1 MNRPFGKSNHFCPNG
16 LLRAKCINMNKK
28 ALVLSG
34 LVAVIVAALYWTCQ
48 GPVLFDNGRSEYS
61 IVLCDDASISE
72 KTAAEELQDF
82 LKQISGAELPLINS
96 NELEEGRK
104 HIYVG
109 FNKEYAAECGVEA
122 PDDIDEGYTYRTVG
136 DNIWIYGGK
145 NRGTMYGVYAFLENE
160 FGVRWY
166 TVDYT
171 KIPVTK
177 KWKVKDFCRS
187 EQPLV
192 RFRFDQYYNVLDEAW
207 LARNKCNSD
216 YWISENKYGGLSSY
230 WEGHTFRIFIS
241 PDEYFSE
248 HPEYFSMREGGV
260 RRPDAQLCLSNPE
273 VLQICIDKMKYTIAT
288 NPLFDIYSM
297 SQNDN
302 PFPCLCDKCRAI
314 EEQYGGHSGLLLW
327 FVNQVADAIKPIYPD
342 KYIGTFAYM
351 YTRKPPVGI
360 VPRNNVV
367 IRLCSLE
374 CCRAHP
380 IEECE
385 HNRSFM
391 SDIENWSKIA
401 PNIYIWD
408 YVVNFS
414 QYVAPFPN
422 FNVLAENIRTF
433 MKYNVMGIRQQAN
446 YQSVGGEFSEMKAWV
461 ISKLLWNPYQDTR
474 KLVSQFINDYYGE
487 AASCIQQYFDLCHSL
502 IKDET
507 VFDIYIDA
515 NAPLY
520 TDEFVRE
527 AREILNKAR
536 QAVAS
541 SSEDMRLRVDMVALQ
556 IDYLRMLR
564 TPKETLADGTNERVW
579 AFVRKHQ
586 IRIHEWQEIEE
597 NIQVYNEK
605 HLK

>member
-527 AREILNKAR
+527 AEDILNKAK
-536 QAVAS
+536 QAVATS
-541 SSEDMRLRVDMVALQ
+541 NEEMRLRVDMVALQ
-556 IDYLRMLR
+556 IDYLRMCR
-564 TPKETLADGTNERVW
+564 TPKETLADGTYDRVW
-579 AFVRKHQ
+579 AFVRKHN

-597 NIQVYNEK
+597 NIQLYNEK
-605 HLK
+605 YLK

>member
-1 MNRPFGKSNHFCPNG
+1 
-16 LLRAKCINMNKK
+16 MNKK

-241 PDEYFSE
+241 PEEYFSE

-446 YQSVGGEFSEMKAWV
+446 YQSIGGEFSEMKAWV

>member
-1 MNRPFGKSNHFCPNG
+1 
-16 LLRAKCINMNKK
+16 MNKK

-446 YQSVGGEFSEMKAWV
+446 YQSIGGEFSEMKAWV

-487 AASCIQQYFDLCHSL
+487 AASCIQQ
-502 IKDET
+502 
-507 VFDIYIDA
+507 
-515 NAPLY
+515 
-520 TDEFVRE
+520 
-527 AREILNKAR
+527 
-536 QAVAS
+536 
-541 SSEDMRLRVDMVALQ
+541 
-556 IDYLRMLR
+556 
-564 TPKETLADGTNERVW
+564 
-579 AFVRKHQ
+579 
-586 IRIHEWQEIEE
+586 
-597 NIQVYNEK
+597 
-605 HLK
+605 

>member
-1 MNRPFGKSNHFCPNG
+1 
-16 LLRAKCINMNKK
+16 MNKK

-109 FNKEYAAECGVEA
+109 FNKEYAVECGVEA

>member
-1 MNRPFGKSNHFCPNG
+1 
-16 LLRAKCINMNKK
+16 MNKK
-28 ALVLSG
+28 ALVLACV
-34 LVAVIVAALYWTCQ
+34 VAAIVAALVWTSQ
-48 GPVLFDNGRSEYS
+48 SPLLFKNGQSEYA
-61 IVLCDDASISE
+61 IVLCDDASVSE
-72 KTAAEELQDF
+72 KTAAEELQAY
-82 LKQISGAELPLINS
+82 LRQISGAELPLINS

-314 EEQYGGHSGLLLW
+314 EEQYGGHSGLILW
-327 FVNQVADAIKPIYPD
+327 FVNQVADAIKSLYPD

-351 YTRKPPVGI
+351 YSRKPPVGI
-360 VPRNNVV
+360 VPRDNVV

-422 FNVLAENIRTF
+422 FNVLAENIKTF
-433 MKYNVMGIRQQAN
+433 QKYNVIGIRQQAN
-446 YQSVGGEFSEMKAWV
+446 YQSIGGEFSDLKAWV
-461 ISKLLWNPYQDTR
+461 LSKLLWNPYQDTR
-474 KLVSQFINDYYGE
+474 ELVSQFINDYYGE
-487 AASCIQQYFDLCHSL
+487 AAPYIQHYFDLSHSL
-502 IKDET
+502 IKDDT

-515 NAPLY
+515 HHPIY
-520 TDEFVRE
+520 TDEFVIE
-527 AREILNKAR
+527 AEDILNKAK
-536 QAVAS
+536 QAVATS
-541 SSEDMRLRVDMVALQ
+541 NEDMRLRVDMVALQ
-556 IDYLRMLR
+556 IDYLRMCR
-564 TPKETLADGTNERVW
+564 TPKETLADGTYDRVW
-579 AFVRKHQ
+579 AFVRKHN

-597 NIQVYNEK
+597 NIQLYNEK
-605 HLK
+605 YLK

>member
-1 MNRPFGKSNHFCPNG
+1 
-16 LLRAKCINMNKK
+16 MNKK

-487 AASCIQQYFDLCHSL
+487 AASCIQQYFDICHSL

>member
-1 MNRPFGKSNHFCPNG
+1 MK
-16 LLRAKCINMNKK
+16 KK
-28 ALVLSG
+28 AYVLIG
-34 LVAVIVAALYWTCQ
+34 LVAVIAVALYWTCQ
-48 GPVLFDNGRSEYS
+48 GPMLFDNGRSEYS

-166 TVDYT
+166 TMDYT

-241 PDEYFSE
+241 PEEYFSE

-541 SSEDMRLRVDMVALQ
+541 SAEDMRLRVDMVALQ

-597 NIQVYNEK
+597 NIQLYNEK
-605 HLK
+605 YLGK

>member
-1 MNRPFGKSNHFCPNG
+1 
-16 LLRAKCINMNKK
+16 MNKK
-28 ALVLSG
+28 VLVLAWV
-34 LVAVIVAALYWTCQ
+34 VAAIVAT
-48 GPVLFDNGRSEYS
+48 LFWMSQSPLLFKNGQSEYA
-61 IVLCDDASISE
+61 IVLCDNASSSE
-72 KTAAEELQDF
+72 KTAAEELQAY
-82 LKQISGAELPLINS
+82 LRQISGAELPLVNS
-96 NELEEGRK
+96 EELEDGRK
-104 HIYVG
+104 HIFIG
-109 FNKEYAAECGVEA
+109 FNKEYAALCGVET
-122 PDDIDEGYTYRTVG
+122 PEDGYEGYTYRVVG

-241 PDEYFSE
+241 PEEYFSE

-536 QAVAS
+536 QTVAS

-605 HLK
+605 YLK

>member
-1 MNRPFGKSNHFCPNG
+1 
-16 LLRAKCINMNKK
+16 MNKK
-28 ALVLSG
+28 VLVLAWV
-34 LVAVIVAALYWTCQ
+34 VAAIVAALFWMSQ
-48 GPVLFDNGRSEYS
+48 SPLLFKNGQSEYA
-61 IVLCDDASISE
+61 IVLCDDASVSE
-72 KTAAEELQDF
+72 KTAAEELQAY
-82 LKQISGAELPLINS
+82 LRQISGAELPLVNS
-96 NELEEGRK
+96 KDLEDGRK

-241 PDEYFSE
+241 PEEYFSE

-541 SSEDMRLRVDMVALQ
+541 SAEDMRLRVDMVVLQ
-556 IDYLRMLR
+556 IDYLRMCR
-564 TPKETLADGTNERVW
+564 TPKETLADGTYDRVW
-579 AFVRKHQ
+579 AFVRKHN

-597 NIQVYNEK
+597 NIQLYNEK
-605 HLK
+605 YLK

>member
-1 MNRPFGKSNHFCPNG
+1 MK
-16 LLRAKCINMNKK
+16 KK
-28 ALVLSG
+28 AYVLIG
-34 LVAVIVAALYWTCQ
+34 LVAVIAVALYWTCQ
-48 GPVLFDNGRSEYS
+48 SPMLFDNGRSEYS

-177 KWKVKDFCRS
+177 KWKVKDFCCS

-241 PDEYFSE
+241 PEEYFSE

-446 YQSVGGEFSEMKAWV
+446 YQSIGGEFSEMKAWV

-541 SSEDMRLRVDMVALQ
+541 SGEDMRLRVDMVALQ

-564 TPKETLADGTNERVW
+564 TPKETLTDGTNERVW

-597 NIQVYNEK
+597 NIQLYNEK
-605 HLK
+605 YLGK

>member
-1 MNRPFGKSNHFCPNG
+1 
-16 LLRAKCINMNKK
+16 MNKK
-28 ALVLSG
+28 VLVLAW
-34 LVAVIVAALYWTCQ
+34 VVAAI
-48 GPVLFDNGRSEYS
+48 VVALFWMSQSPLLFKNGQSEYA
-61 IVLCDDASISE
+61 IVLCDDASVSE
-72 KTAAEELQDF
+72 KTAAEELQAY
-82 LKQISGAELPLINS
+82 LRQISGAELPLVNS
-96 NELEEGRK
+96 KDLEDGRK
-104 HIYVG
+104 HIFIG

-241 PDEYFSE
+241 PEEYFSE

-541 SSEDMRLRVDMVALQ
+541 SAEDMRLRVDMVALQ

-586 IRIHEWQEIEE
+586 IRIHEWQDIEE
-597 NIQVYNEK
+597 NIQLYNEK
-605 HLK
+605 YLK

>member
-1 MNRPFGKSNHFCPNG
+1 
-16 LLRAKCINMNKK
+16 MNKK
-28 ALVLSG
+28 VLVLAW
-34 LVAVIVAALYWTCQ
+34 VVTAIVAT
-48 GPVLFDNGRSEYS
+48 LFWMSQSPQLFKNGQSEYA
-61 IVLCDDASISE
+61 IVLCDNASNSE
-72 KTAAEELQDF
+72 KTAAEELKEY
-82 LKQISGAELPLINS
+82 LRQISGAELPLINS

-241 PDEYFSE
+241 PEEYFSE

-527 AREILNKAR
+527 ASEILNKAR

-541 SSEDMRLRVDMVALQ
+541 SAEDMRLRVDMVALQ

>member
-1 MNRPFGKSNHFCPNG
+1 
-16 LLRAKCINMNKK
+16 MNKK
-28 ALVLSG
+28 VLVLAWV
-34 LVAVIVAALYWTCQ
+34 VAAIVAALFWMSQ
-48 GPVLFDNGRSEYS
+48 SPLLFKNGQSEYA
-61 IVLCDDASISE
+61 IVLCDDASVSE
-72 KTAAEELQDF
+72 KTAAEELQAY
-82 LKQISGAELPLINS
+82 LRQISGAELPLVNS
-96 NELEEGRK
+96 EELEDGRK
-104 HIYVG
+104 HIFVG
-109 FNKEYAAECGVEA
+109 FSKEYATLCGVGA
-122 PDDIDEGYTYRTVG
+122 PEDGYEGYTYRVVG

-145 NRGTMYGVYAFLENE
+145 NRGTMYGVYSFLENE

-171 KIPVTK
+171 KIPK
-177 KWKVKDFCRS
+177 ANSWRLKELCHS
-187 EQPLV
+187 EEPV
-192 RFRFDQYYNVLDEAW
+192 ARFRFDQYYNVDHGDWQAH
-207 LARNKCNSD
+207 NKCNSA
-216 YWISENKYGGLSSY
+216 YWVDENRYGGLSSY

-241 PDEYFSE
+241 PEGYFAE
-248 HPEYFSMREGGV
+248 HPEYFSLREGV

-273 VLQICIDKMKYTIAT
+273 VLQICIDKMKYTIQT

-302 PFPCLCDKCRAI
+302 PFPCQCDKCRAI
-314 EEQYGGHSGLLLW
+314 EEQYGGHSGLILW
-327 FVNQVADAIKPIYPD
+327 FVNQVADAIKPLYPD

-351 YTRKPPVGI
+351 YSRKPPVGI
-360 VPRNNVV
+360 VPRDNVV

-422 FNVLAENIRTF
+422 FNVLAENIKTF
-433 MKYNVMGIRQQAN
+433 QKYNVIGIRQQAN
-446 YQSVGGEFSEMKAWV
+446 YQSIGGEFSDLKAWV

-541 SSEDMRLRVDMVALQ
+541 SAEDMRLRVDMVALQ
-556 IDYLRMLR
+556 IDYLRMCR
-564 TPKETLADGTNERVW
+564 TPKETLADGTYDRVW
-579 AFVRKHQ
+579 AFVRKHN

-597 NIQVYNEK
+597 NIQLYNEK
-605 HLK
+605 YLK

>member
-1 MNRPFGKSNHFCPNG
+1 MAIFRTKGIS
-16 LLRAKCINMNKK
+16 MNKK
-28 ALVLSG
+28 ALVLACV
-34 LVAVIVAALYWTCQ
+34 VATIVASLVWMSQ
-48 GPVLFDNGRSEYS
+48 SPLLFKNGQSEYA
-61 IVLCDDASISE
+61 IVLCDDASVSE
-72 KTAAEELQDF
+72 KTAAEELQAY
-82 LKQISGAELPLINS
+82 LRQISGAELPLVNS
-96 NELEEGRK
+96 EELEDGRK

-122 PDDIDEGYTYRTVG
+122 SDDIDEGYTYRTVG

>member
-1 MNRPFGKSNHFCPNG
+1 MH
-16 LLRAKCINMNKK
+16 KK

-507 VFDIYIDA
+507 MFDIYIDA

-541 SSEDMRLRVDMVALQ
+541 SGEDMRLRVDMVALQ

-564 TPKETLADGTNERVW
+564 TPKETLTDGTNERVW
-579 AFVRKHQ
+579 AFVRKYQ

>member
-1 MNRPFGKSNHFCPNG
+1 MKKKSLLLICAVTAIVVALFWVSQPPALFKNG
-16 LLRAKCINMNKK
+16 
-28 ALVLSG
+28 
-34 LVAVIVAALYWTCQ
+34 Q
-48 GPVLFDNGRSEYS
+48 SEYA
-61 IVLCDDASISE
+61 IVLCDDASTSE
-72 KTAAEELQDF
+72 KTAARELQDY
-82 LKQISGAELPLINS
+82 LRQISGVELQLIS
-96 NELEEGRK
+96 CNELSDGRK
-104 HIYVG
+104 HIFVG
-109 FNKEYAAECGVEA
+109 FNEKYASECGVEA
-122 PDDIDEGYTYRTVG
+122 PEDNDESYTYRTVG

-145 NRGTMYGVYAFLENE
+145 TRGTMYGVYSFLENE

-166 TVDYT
+166 TRDYT
-171 KIPVTK
+171 KIPTAK
-177 KWKVKDFCRS
+177 SWRVKNLCHS
-187 EQPLV
+187 EQPAV
-192 RFRFDQYYNVLDEAW
+192 RFRFNQYFNLDYDAW
-207 LARNKCNSD
+207 PARNKCNSS
-216 YWISENKYGGLSSY
+216 YWVEENEWGGLSSY

-241 PDEYFSE
+241 PEEYFDE
-248 HPEYFSMREGGV
+248 HPEYFSMREGGE

-273 VLQICIDKMKYTIAT
+273 VLQICIEKMKQTIEA

-327 FVNQVADAIKPIYPD
+327 FVNQVADAIKPLYPD

-360 VPRNNVV
+360 VPRDNVV

-408 YVVNFS
+408 YVVNFH

-433 MKYNVMGIRQQAN
+433 LKYDNVIGVRQQAN
-446 YQSVGGEFSEMKAWV
+446 YQSVGGEFSDMKAWV
-461 ISKLLWNPYQDTR
+461 LSKLLWNPYQDTQM
-474 KLVSQFINDYYGE
+474 LVAEFINDYYGE
-487 AASCIQQYFDLCHSL
+487 AAPYIKKYFDLCHSL
-502 IKDET
+502 INDDTE
-507 VFDIYIDA
+507 FDIYIDETH
-515 NAPLY
+515 PLY
-520 TDEFVRE
+520 TDEFVAE
-527 AREILNKAR
+527 AKEILTKA
-536 QAVAS
+536 QQSVAS
-541 SSEDMRLRVDMVALQ
+541 ADEQIRLRVDMVALQ

-564 TPKETLADGTNERVW
+564 TPKETLADGTTDRVW
-579 AFVRKHQ
+579 EFARKHQ
-586 IRIHEWQEIEE
+586 IRMGEWYDLDET
-597 NIQVYNEK
+597 IQLYNEK
-605 HLK
+605 YLGK

>member
-1 MNRPFGKSNHFCPNG
+1 
-16 LLRAKCINMNKK
+16 MNKK

-446 YQSVGGEFSEMKAWV
+446 YQSIGGEFSEMMAWV

>member
-1 MNRPFGKSNHFCPNG
+1 
-16 LLRAKCINMNKK
+16 MNKK
-28 ALVLSG
+28 VLVLAWV
-34 LVAVIVAALYWTCQ
+34 VAAIVAALFWMSQ
-48 GPVLFDNGRSEYS
+48 SPLLFKNGQSEYA
-61 IVLCDDASISE
+61 IVLCDDASVSE

-122 PDDIDEGYTYRTVG
+122 PDDIDEGFTYRTVG

-502 IKDET
+502 IKDDT

-541 SSEDMRLRVDMVALQ
+541 SSEEMRLRVDMVALQ
-556 IDYLRMLR
+556 IDYLRMCR
-564 TPKETLADGTNERVW
+564 TPKETLADGTYDRVW
-579 AFVRKHQ
+579 AFVRKHN

-597 NIQVYNEK
+597 NIQLYNEK
-605 HLK
+605 YLK

>member
-1 MNRPFGKSNHFCPNG
+1 
-16 LLRAKCINMNKK
+16 MNKK